1 MAQYILFDLD
11 GTLVESGM
19 GIMNSAQYALRKHG
33 IEIDDASTL
42 SDFIGPPLR
51 NSFME
56 LYGFSKEQADQ
67 AITYYREYYSVTGI
81 YENTLY
87 PGVTQVIDKLR
98 AAGKTVILATSK
110 PTFYAE
116 KILARYNLTESFVF
130 IAGSEM
136 DGQRSEKAEII
147 QYVLDEMHIADKRE
161 VVMIG
166 DRRHDIIG
174 AVAVG
179 VDSIGVLYGYGN
191 REEFE
196 AAGATWIVES
206 AEDLLKILL

>member
-56 LYGFSKEQADQ
+56 LYGFSKTQAEQ